1 MYDNHARGDNDIFK
15 DDDGDNHVKEFG
27 EPRIPF
33 VPGITF
39 LHSINFMA
47 ICNFY
52 AVIKITIVWLSGA
65 GDISVFT

>member
-33 VPGITF
+33 VPGINF

-47 ICNFY
+47 ICNFM
-52 AVIKITIVWLSGA
+52 L
-65 GDISVFT
+65 